1 VVRHELLIKRC
12 GRVLDLAAGHGRQAL
27 YLAAQGLRVVAVDRD
42 AAALATLAGI
52 AGITT
57 RVADLESTTW
67 PLAGE
72 HFDAVVGVHYL
83 HRPRF
88 AELLATLEPDGAFIY
103 ETFALGNEAYGKPSN
118 PAFLL
123 APDELLQRVSG
134 HLRVVAFEQGLVERA
149 GAAAVVQ
156 RVAAVGSAR
165 AWPPR
170 LPGG

>member
-1 VVRHELLIKRC
+1 VVRHEPLIKRG

-27 YLAAQGLRVVAVDRD
+27 YLAAQGLHVVAVDRD
-42 AAALATLAGI
+42 AAALATLAGM

-57 RVADLESTTW
+57 RVVDLESASW

-72 HFDAVVGVHYL
+72 RFDAVVGVHYL

-88 AELLATLEPDGAFIY
+88 AELLATLEPEGVFIY
-103 ETFALGNEAYGKPSN
+103 ETFARGNEAYGKPSN

-134 HLRVVAFEQGLVERA
+134 HLCVVAFEQGFAERS
-149 GAAAVVQ
+149 GTTTVVQ

-165 AWPPR
+165 KWPPR
-170 LPGG
+170 LAGG